1 MRAYT
6 ERYRS
11 TDVGT
16 VNRVRLV
23 IMMYEG
29 AIAAI
34 RAARKHLD
42 GGNLSR
48 KGTYINRAGSIVA
61 ELQSVLDMDKGGEI
75 SRNLDRLYAYV
86 IEQLTEANIEN
97 NPAKLAVAERVLS
110 ILKEGWDGIAHMPEV
125 QGVVAPAMAARPSA
139 PAQLVAGR

>member
-1 MRAYT
+1 MHSYT
-6 ERYRS
+6 QRYRA

-34 RAARKHLD
+34 RAARRHLE

-48 KGTYINRAGSIVA
+48 KGTYVNRAGSIVA
-61 ELQSVLDMDKGGEI
+61 ELQSVLDMEKGGEI

-110 ILKEGWDGIAHMPEV
+110 ILKEGWDGIARMPEV
-125 QGVVAPAMAARPSA
+125 HTAGVPVERARPA
-139 PAQLVAGR
+139 PPPQLAAQP